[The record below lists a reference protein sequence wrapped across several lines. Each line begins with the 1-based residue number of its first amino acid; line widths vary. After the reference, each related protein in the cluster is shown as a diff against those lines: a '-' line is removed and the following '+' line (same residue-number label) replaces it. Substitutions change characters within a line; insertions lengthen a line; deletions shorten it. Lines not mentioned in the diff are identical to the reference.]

1 MAREDGHQIAARIEP
16 ELDYLSGISRRLGA
30 RDLVEEYFQPV
41 VGKWADLHA
50 EAERWRRAG
59 LVAEHVTRDLTKPLG
74 KLDSAW
80 QGADAESFVRHMQQ
94 VGLAG
99 HDLSDAMNVMGDA
112 LDATA
117 DGVRG
122 AVEEMASL
130 FADAAEAVSAAAA
143 LPVDGDRRVLQHLE
157 ELRDPARE
165 LHESVRDMLE
175 GFLRLCDSVSGEG
188 EDGFAE
194 VRMDHRFPEQDW
206 KSSTPAEKKAVPDA
220 EEARK
225 EAGKAAEKPAEPL
238 AEAGTQKASS
248 GGGGAVGAGSGGGGG
263 GGSVSGLGGG
273 GGGSVPLGPAPGSG
287 GSQGQLQPGGYSAVT
302 EQGGGA
308 ATRTA
313 AAAGAGGAGAAGG
326 AGGMGMMGG
335 GMMGGAP
342 GGQQGGEKEH
352 KSKFRLT
359 GTIEEVYGKPKRS
372 APPVLGED

>member
-41 VGKWADLHA
+41 VGQWADLHA

-143 LPVDGDRRVLQHLE
+143 LPVDGDRRALQHLE

-188 EDGFAE
+188 ADGFAE

-206 KSSTPAEKKAVPDA
+206 TSSTLAGKKTAPDA
-220 EEARK
+220 AET
-225 EAGKAAEKPAEPL
+225 GKAAEKAAEEPAEPV
-238 AEAGTQKASS
+238 AEAGTGKASS
-248 GGGGAVGAGSGGGGG
+248 GGGGAVGAGSGGGG
-263 GGSVSGLGGG
+263 SVSGLGGG
-273 GGGSVPLGPAPGSG
+273 GGSLPLGPAPGSG
-287 GSQGQLQPGGYSAVT
+287 GSHGQLQPGGYSAVA
-302 EQGGGA
+302 EQGGGP

-313 AAAGAGGAGAAGG
+313 AAAGGGGAGAAGG

-335 GMMGGAP
+335 GMVGGAP

>member
-50 EAERWRRAG
+50 EAERWRAAG

-74 KLDSAW
+74 RLDSAW
-80 QGADAESFVRHMQQ
+80 QGQDAESFVRHMQQ

-122 AVEEMASL
+122 AVEELASL
-130 FADAAEAVSAAAA
+130 FADAAEAVSAAAS
-143 LPVDGDRRVLQHLE
+143 LPLDGDRRVLQHLE
-157 ELRDPARE
+157 DLRDPARE

-188 EDGFAE
+188 EDEFAA

-206 KSSTPAEKKAVPDA
+206 KSSELAERKAAAKAAEDA
-220 EEARK
+220 A
-225 EAGKAAEKPAEPL
+225 KAAEKPAEPA
-238 AEAGTQKASS
+238 AEAETRKASA
-248 GGGGAVGAGSGGGGG
+248 GAGGAVGGGSGGGG

-273 GGGSVPLGPAPGSG
+273 GGGGGVPLGPAPGAG
-287 GSQGQLQPGGYSAVT
+287 GSQGQLQPGGYSAVA
-302 EQGGGA
+302 EQGAGGA
-308 ATRTA
+308 AARTA
-313 AAAGAGGAGAAGG
+313 AAAGGGAGAAGG
-326 AGGMGMMGG
+326 MGGMGMMGG